1 LTGVQSGV
9 DPSTSD
15 STAVIEL
22 EDEDAIEEGR
32 GMNPIGV
39 NAWVW
44 VSPPTNE
51 SIAALAP
58 RVKGMGFDLFELGL
72 ENPGDWDPERM
83 AEAFAANDL
92 SAAVC
97 AAMGPGRDL
106 TDLDAVDSTRQYLR
120 ACIDAVGALGGG
132 IVAGPIYTPV
142 GKTWQMDAAERAATI
157 DRLVEGLR
165 PLVDYAGERGV
176 RLGIEPLNR
185 FETSFLNTAEQVME
199 VVDRLDS
206 PAAGVMLDTF
216 HMNIE
221 EKDQAAAIRLV
232 ADKLVHFHACGNDR
246 GAPGA
251 DHIAWDAIAAALRE
265 TGYDGAVVIESFT
278 PDNQTIA
285 RAAAIWR
292 PLAETQDALAEE
304 GLAFLR
310 QSFA

>member
-1 LTGVQSGV
+1 
-9 DPSTSD
+9 
-15 STAVIEL
+15 
-22 EDEDAIEEGR
+22 
-32 GMNPIGV
+32 MNPIGV

-51 SIAALAP
+51 SIAELAP
-58 RVKGMGFDLFELGL
+58 RVKAMGFDLFELGL
-72 ENPGDWDPERM
+72 ENLGDWDPERM
-83 AEAFAANDL
+83 AEVFSANDL

-106 TDLDAVDSTRQYLR
+106 TDPDAVESTRDYLR
-120 ACIDAVGALGGG
+120 ACIDAVAALGGKV
-132 IVAGPIYTPV
+132 VAGPMYTPV
-142 GKTWQMDAAERAATI
+142 GKTWQMDDAVRAATV

-176 RLGIEPLNR
+176 QLGIEPLNR

-232 ADKLVHFHACGNDR
+232 GDKLVHFHACGNDR
-246 GAPGA
+246 GTPGS
-251 DHIAWDAIAAALRE
+251 DHIAWDAIGAALRE
-265 TGYDGAVVIESFT
+265 TGYGGAVVIESFT

-310 QSFA
+310 QTFA

>member
-1 LTGVQSGV
+1 
-9 DPSTSD
+9 
-15 STAVIEL
+15 
-22 EDEDAIEEGR
+22 
-32 GMNPIGV
+32 MNPIGV

-44 VSPPTNE
+44 VSPPTDE
-51 SIAALAP
+51 SIAELAP
-58 RVKGMGFDLFELGL
+58 RVKAMGFDLFELGL

-83 AEAFAANDL
+83 ADVFAANDL
-92 SAAVC
+92 GTAVC

-106 TDLDAVDSTRQYLR
+106 TDPDAVVSTQEYLR
-120 ACIDAVGALGGG
+120 TCIDAVKALGGEV
-132 IVAGPIYTPV
+132 VAGPIYTPV
-142 GKTWQMDAAERAATI
+142 GKTWQMDATERAATL

-165 PLVDYAGERGV
+165 PLVDYAAERGV

-185 FETSFLNTAEQVME
+185 FETSFINTAEQVME
-199 VVDRLDS
+199 VVDRLGS

-232 ADKLVHFHACGNDR
+232 GDKLVHFHACGSDR
-246 GAPGA
+246 GTPGA
-251 DHIAWDAIAAALRE
+251 DHIAWDAITAALRE
-265 TGYDGAVVIESFT
+265 TGYDGAAVIESFT

-292 PLAETQDALAEE
+292 PLAASQDALAEE

-310 QSFA
+310 QTLA

>member
-1 LTGVQSGV
+1 
-9 DPSTSD
+9 
-15 STAVIEL
+15 
-22 EDEDAIEEGR
+22 
-32 GMNPIGV
+32 MNPIGV

-51 SIAALAP
+51 TIAELAP
-58 RVKGMGFDLFELGL
+58 RVKAMGFDLLEPGL
-72 ENPGDWDPERM
+72 ENPGDWDPQRM
-83 AEAFAANDL
+83 AEVFAANKL
-92 SAAVC
+92 GAVVC

-106 TDLDAVDSTRQYLR
+106 TDPGTVTATQNYLR
-120 ACIDAVGALGGG
+120 ACIDAVVALGGDV
-132 IVAGPIYTPV
+132 VAGPIYTPV
-142 GKTWQMDAAERAATI
+142 GKTWQMDVAERAATV

-165 PLVDYAGERGV
+165 PLGDYAGERGV
-176 RLGIEPLNR
+176 RLGVEPLNR

-199 VVDRLDS
+199 VVDKLNS
-206 PAAGVMLDTF
+206 PAVGVMLDTF

-232 ADKLVHFHACGNDR
+232 GEKLVHFHACGCDR
-246 GAPGA
+246 GTPGA

-265 TGYDGAVVIESFT
+265 MGYDGAIVIESFT

-292 PLAETQDALAEE
+292 PLAETQDVLAEE

-310 QSFA
+310 RTLA

>member
-1 LTGVQSGV
+1 
-9 DPSTSD
+9 
-15 STAVIEL
+15 
-22 EDEDAIEEGR
+22 
-32 GMNPIGV
+32 MNPIGV

-51 SIAALAP
+51 SIAEFAP
-58 RVKGMGFDLFELGL
+58 RVKAMGFDLFELGL

-83 AEAFAANDL
+83 AEVFAANDL
-92 SAAVC
+92 RAVVC

-106 TDLDAVDSTRQYLR
+106 TDPDAVDATRDYLR
-120 ACIDAVGALGGG
+120 ACIDAVAVLGGKV
-132 IVAGPIYTPV
+132 VAGPMYTPV
-142 GKTWQMDAAERAATI
+142 GKTWQMDDAERAATV
-157 DRLVEGLR
+157 DGLVEGLR

-176 RLGIEPLNR
+176 QLGIEPLNR

-199 VVDRLDS
+199 IVDRLDS
-206 PAAGVMLDTF
+206 PAAGVLLDTF

-232 ADKLVHFHACGNDR
+232 GDKLVHFHACGNDR
-246 GAPGA
+246 GAPGG
-251 DHIAWDAIAAALRE
+251 DHIAWDAIGAALRE
-265 TGYDGAVVIESFT
+265 TGYGGAVVIESFT

-292 PLAETQDALAEE
+292 PLAETQDALAAE

-310 QSFA
+310 QTLA

>member
-1 LTGVQSGV
+1 
-9 DPSTSD
+9 
-15 STAVIEL
+15 
-22 EDEDAIEEGR
+22 
-32 GMNPIGV
+32 MNPIGV

-51 SIAALAP
+51 SIAELAP
-58 RVKGMGFDLFELGL
+58 MVKAMGFDLFELGL
-72 ENPGDWDPERM
+72 ENPGDWDPQRM
-83 AEAFAANDL
+83 AEVFAANDL
-92 SAAVC
+92 GATVC

-106 TDLDAVDSTRQYLR
+106 TDPDAVASTQEYLR
-120 ACIDAVGALGGG
+120 SCIDAVKALGGEV
-132 IVAGPIYTPV
+132 VAGPIYTPV
-142 GKTWQMDAAERAATI
+142 GKTWQMDAAERTATV

-165 PLVDYAGERGV
+165 PLVDYAAERGV
-176 RLGIEPLNR
+176 RLGVEPLNR

-221 EKDQAAAIRLV
+221 EKDQAVAIRLV
-232 ADKLVHFHACGNDR
+232 GDKLVHFHACGNDR
-246 GAPGA
+246 GTPGA

-265 TGYDGAVVIESFT
+265 TGYDGAAVIESFT

-292 PLAETQDALAEE
+292 PLATSQDALAEE

-310 QSFA
+310 QTLA